1 MASFISSV
9 LSFGKSEAGNMA
21 LPETNK
27 QWTTGQDGLDKLQF
41 GEGKVPEPK
50 DGEVLVKVLAV
61 GLNYRDT
68 EVIMGDYNHHASVQ
82 DTEALVPCSD
92 MCGTVIQSSSSKLKT
107 GTRVMSIFNQ
117 THLTGQIQEAD
128 MASGLGLPLP
138 GVLTEYRCFSADSLV
153 PVPDYMSDEEA
164 ACLPIASVTAWM
176 CINGMRPLGQPA
188 DGKKKKET
196 VLLQGTGGVAV
207 AGLQIAKAA
216 GLDTIITS
224 SSDDKLE
231 RAKKDLGADT
241 GINYRTHWEWQDPVM
256 KATQN
261 RGADIIFETGG
272 SRTLRKSFDS
282 IAFGGLIN
290 CVGYL
295 SGKEEEEDIGG
306 KVGVNVLALRRNVT
320 LKGILNGPKD
330 RFEEMVAF
338 YEKHS
343 IHPVVSKVFGFEKA
357 DEALKFLSTGQ
368 HFGKVVVRVSK
379 KE

>member
-1 MASFISSV
+1 MTSFISSY
-9 LSFGKSEAGNMA
+9 LFGTSETGNMA

-50 DGEVLVKVLAV
+50 DGEVLVKIHAV

-68 EVIMGDYNHHASVQ
+68 EVVMGDYNHHASVQ
-82 DTEALVPCSD
+82 DAEPLVPCSD
-92 MCGTVIQSSSSKLKT
+92 MCGTVIKSTSSKLKT

-117 THLTGQIQEAD
+117 THLTGQVTEAD
-128 MASGLGLPLP
+128 MASGLGLPLH
-138 GVLTEYRCFSADSLV
+138 GVLQEYRCLSADSLV
-153 PVPDYMSDEEA
+153 RVPDYLSDEEA
-164 ACLPIASVTAWM
+164 ACLPIAGVTAWM
-176 CINGMRPLGQPA
+176 CINGTRPLGQPV
-188 DGKKKKET
+188 DGSKKKET

-216 GLDTIITS
+216 GLGAIITS
-224 SSDDKLE
+224 SSDDKIE
-231 RAKKDLGADT
+231 RAKKELGADT

-256 KATQN
+256 KATQG

-272 SRTLRKSFDS
+272 ARTLRKSFDS
-282 IAFGGLIN
+282 VAFGGLIN

-295 SGKEEEEDIGG
+295 SGKEEEQDAGG
-306 KVGVNVLALRRNVT
+306 RVGVNVLALRRNVT

-330 RFEEMVAF
+330 RFEEMVQF

-343 IHPVVSKVFGFEKA
+343 IHPVVSKVFDFEKA
-357 DEALKFLSTGQ
+357 DEAFKFLNSGQ

-379 KE
+379 KD